1 MSKLSDRI
9 EYLDELWAA
18 HNAPLGRVIV
28 TDNPELVRQRFY
40 QIRAANAPDFDAIS
54 VLRTADNRIWLLN
67 REGKVESDD
76 AQTE

>member
-1 MSKLSDRI
+1 MKNI
-9 EYLDELWAA
+9 QYLDELWAA
-18 HNAPLGRVIV
+18 RNSPLGRVIV

-40 QIRAANAPDFDAIS
+40 QLRKENAPDFDAIS

-67 REGKVESDD
+67 REGKMESDD